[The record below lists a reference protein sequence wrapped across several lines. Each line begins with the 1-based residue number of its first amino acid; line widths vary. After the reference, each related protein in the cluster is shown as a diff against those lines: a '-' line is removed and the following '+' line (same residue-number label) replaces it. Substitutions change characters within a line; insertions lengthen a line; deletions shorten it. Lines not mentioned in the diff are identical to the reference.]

1 MNVFFF
7 FFFLEKRQDDL
18 RQEMHG
24 VAMAV
29 EMGGGGAEGRAG
41 GGRVEVG
48 KRVEACAADDGYV
61 CVFPVP
67 ACTAEVLQKSSVL
80 QRFDGRVAHLEKV

>member
-1 MNVFFF
+1 M
-7 FFFLEKRQDDL
+7 
-18 RQEMHG
+18 
-24 VAMAV
+24 
-29 EMGGGGAEGRAG
+29 
-41 GGRVEVG
+41 EVG
-48 KRVEACAADDGYV
+48 KRVEACAADDGSV